1 MQTTAVPPGGAT
13 MVEFEVDYPGKYL
26 LVDHA
31 LTRLDK
37 GAVGILEV
45 TGEKD
50 DSLYKSLS
58 GEKPTDKH

>member
-1 MQTTAVPPGGAT
+1 